1 MIRIDIF
8 QPIACY
14 RIPEIGNPML
24 SFPLAPPA
32 TVYGLLRHIT
42 GYLSINKD
50 NTRLA
55 ISGKYEG
62 KTRHIVINHQTTQGD
77 KGKYKSNKVPIEE
90 LYNISHFIHV
100 DSPYEEKIVD
110 SIHNAQRMGR
120 MEDVITS
127 VACCE
132 VEVTTKNALDVSIT
146 KISNNE
152 ANLYVPFNPQIHG
165 IGIFKIPL
173 DSDKAFLDKGYLKMY
188 YKRLLFMDV
197 SRFYRENS
205 GIAISEDKD
214 GNTHL
219 LCWLNE

>member
-24 SFPLAPPA
+24 SFPLVPPA
-32 TVYGLLRHIT
+32 TVYGLLRYIT
-42 GYLSINKD
+42 GYLPINKD
-50 NTRLA
+50 NTRVA
-55 ISGKYEG
+55 ISGRYEG

-90 LYNISHFIHV
+90 LYNINHSIHV
-100 DSPYEEKIVD
+100 DSPHKGKIVD
-110 SIHNAQRMGR
+110 SIHNVQRMGR
-120 MEDVITS
+120 REDVITS
-127 VACCE
+127 IACCE
-132 VEVTTKNALDVSIT
+132 VEAATRNAFDVSIT
-146 KISNNE
+146 TISNNE
-152 ANLYVPFNPQIHG
+152 AKMYVPFNPQIHG

-173 DSDKAFLDKGYLKMY
+173 DSDKALLDEGCLKMY
-188 YKRLLFMDV
+188 YRRLLLMDV
-197 SRFYRENS
+197 RKYYSVSNE
-205 GIAISEDKD
+205 IVVSEDKE

>member
-24 SFPLAPPA
+24 SFPLVPPA
-32 TVYGLLRHIT
+32 TMYGLLRYIT

-77 KGKYKSNKVPIEE
+77 KGKYKSNKIPIEE

-100 DSPYEEKIVD
+100 DSPYEKEIVGA
-110 SIHNAQRMGR
+110 IYNAQRMGR
-120 MEDVITS
+120 REDVITS
-127 VACCE
+127 IACCK
-132 VEVTTKNALDVSIT
+132 VEATIKNALDVSIT
-146 KISNNE
+146 TISNNE
-152 ANLYVPFNPQIHG
+152 AKMYIPFNPQIHG

-173 DSDKAFLDKGYLKMY
+173 DSDKALLADGCLKMY
-188 YKRLLFMDV
+188 YKRLLFMDISKYYGV
-197 SRFYRENS
+197 SNEVIVS
-205 GIAISEDKD
+205 KDKE
-214 GNTHL
+214 GNTYL

>member
-24 SFPLAPPA
+24 SFPLVPPA

-50 NTRLA
+50 NTLLA
-55 ISGKYEG
+55 ISGRYEG
-62 KTRHIVINHQTTQGD
+62 KTRHIVINHQTTVGD
-77 KGKYKSNKVPIEE
+77 KGKYKSNKIPVEE

-100 DSPYEEKIVD
+100 DSPYEKEIVEA
-110 SIHNAQRMGR
+110 IYNAQRMGR
-120 MEDVITS
+120 REDIITS
-127 VACCE
+127 IACCV
-132 VEVTTKNALDVSIT
+132 VEATTENVFNMST
-146 KISNNE
+146 KEILNIE
-152 ANLYVPFNPQIHG
+152 AKMYVPFDPQING
-165 IGIFKIPL
+165 IGVFKIPF
-173 DSDKAFLDKGYLKMY
+173 DSDKALLDEGCLKMY

-197 SRFYRENS
+197 YRYYRSRDEVIVS
-205 GIAISEDKD
+205 KD
-214 GNTHL
+214 RKGNTYL

>member
-1 MIRIDIF
+1 MIRLDIL

-24 SFPLAPPA
+24 SFPIVPPA
-32 TVYGLLRHIT
+32 TVYGLLRYIT

-62 KTRHIVINHQTTQGD
+62 KARHIVINHQTTQGD

-100 DSPYEEKIVD
+100 DSPYEKEIVS
-110 SIHNAQRMGR
+110 SIHNVQRMGR
-120 MEDVITS
+120 REDVIIHVS
-127 VACCE
+127 CCE
-132 VEVTTKNALDVSIT
+132 VEIAKKDVIDISLT
-146 KISNNE
+146 KIINND
-152 ANLYVPFNPQIHG
+152 ANLYVPFNHQIHG
-165 IGIFKIPL
+165 IGIFKVPI
-173 DSDKAFLDKGYLKMY
+173 DSDKALLDDGYLKMY

-197 SRFYRENS
+197 PKYYSVSNEIVVS
-205 GIAISEDKD
+205 KDKE
-214 GNTHL
+214 GNTHV

>member
-24 SFPLAPPA
+24 SFPLVPPA

-42 GYLSINKD
+42 GYLPINKD

-62 KTRHIVINHQTTQGD
+62 KTRHIVINHQTMQED

-100 DSPYEEKIVD
+100 ESLYEGKIVD
-110 SIHNAQRMGR
+110 SINTVQRMGR
-120 MEDVITS
+120 REDIITS

-132 VEVTTKNALDVSIT
+132 VEVITKNALDVSIT
-146 KISNNE
+146 RILNNE
-152 ANLYVPFNPQIHG
+152 ANIYVPFNPQIHG

-173 DSDKAFLDKGYLKMY
+173 DSDKALLDDGHLKMY

-197 SRFYRENS
+197 FRFYRENS
-205 GIAISEDKD
+205 KIDISEDKD
-214 GNTHL
+214 DNTHL